1 MSALAPI
8 ADKLGKLI
16 PLLGSPV
23 DGEALSAVR
32 AIDRTLKSAG
42 RDWHDLASALNPR
55 IDATTTVRSPKPPT
69 PPEPIDRD
77 DVMAMARA
85 VAEHPRASGAEAR
98 CALMIILNLND
109 DYDPTPLALANLRR
123 AHHRLIEVADELLSM
138 ARAVAEAGR
147 STDWER
153 EFAASIA
160 SRLERGSRLTG
171 KQQRCLRRIYHKVT
185 SE

>member
-1 MSALAPI
+1 MTAIEPI
-8 ADKLGKLI
+8 ADKLSKLI

-42 RDWHDLASALNPR
+42 SDWHDLASALNSRPG
-55 IDATTTVRSPKPPT
+55 ATKTAPTPKPKPPP
-69 PPEPIDRD
+69 PPEPIDRAA
-77 DVMAMARA
+77 VM
-85 VAEHPRASGAEAR
+85 
-98 CALMIILNLND
+98 
-109 DYDPTPLALANLRR
+109 T
-123 AHHRLIEVADELLSM
+123 M
-138 ARAVAEAGR
+138 ARAVAEASR